1 MLIAVPEP
9 LGGVLIIGNTLLYA
23 NKAILDRKKLK
34 IMPRDKD
41 LKLNSLIPSIL
52 SVVSEILID
61 KQKSFLLHEL
71 RLVASPLDKRGML
84 RSEKLA

>member
-41 LKLNSLIPSIL
+41 LKLNSLYHPSFQWL
-52 SVVSEILID
+52 
-61 KQKSFLLHEL
+61 
-71 RLVASPLDKRGML
+71 A
-84 RSEKLA
+84 RS

>member
-9 LGGVLIIGNTLLYA
+9 LGGVLIIGNTLLDV

-41 LKLNSLIPSIL
+41 LK
-52 SVVSEILID
+52 
-61 KQKSFLLHEL
+61 
-71 RLVASPLDKRGML
+71 
-84 RSEKLA
+84 